1 MKFTKQQ
8 AQQEHIKASKKFSKE
23 DLNTILKK
31 DDELNKKFKN
41 NNNLLEYWEDFKLL
55 FSLIKDYS
63 RGVYTQI
70 PWLSIVSIGAALAYV
85 LSPIDAIP
93 DFLPVVGLID
103 DAAVFAFCIRLLS
116 KDIEDYKN
124 WKESQL

>member
-8 AQQEHIKASKKFSKE
+8 AEEEHQKATEKFSKD
-23 DLNTILKK
+23 DLNKILKK
-31 DDELNKKFKN
+31 DEELKTKFKEN
-41 NNNLLEYWEDFKLL
+41 KNLLQYWDDFKLL

-63 RGVYTQI
+63 KGVYTQI

-93 DFLPVVGLID
+93 DFIPVVGLID

-124 WKESQL
+124 WKDNRS

>member
-1 MKFTKQQ
+1 MKFTNQQ
-8 AQQEHIKASKKFSKE
+8 AKNDHEKAAKKFSKE
-23 DLNTILKK
+23 DLSNLTKK
-31 DDELNKKFKN
+31 DDALKSKFKN
-41 NNNLLEYWEDFKLL
+41 NKTLLEYWEDYKLL

-63 RGVYTQI
+63 KGVYTQI

-93 DFLPVVGLID
+93 DFIPIVGFID

-116 KDIEDYKN
+116 SDIEDYKS